1 MILDNTVFLQIK
13 FVVAWEI
20 SMFVV
25 LRGKLSVKDPNKT
38 FPLICCSAKTCLD
51 TRLTKITDYES
62 SIKTKIDG
70 YVENFH
76 KYLFAILEKNVV
88 YYRTLLDRVHGR
100 HRKCLQILRW
110 FSDVQLNAIVT
121 MLLDTG
127 EGFEKDKTDAVVLLY
142 RKKEEKKVDDIVKEY
157 SEKVGEY
164 KLKLVRYYRCS
175 YRCYLS
181 TSCLRFYKKYYYRT
195 W

>member
-1 MILDNTVFLQIK
+1 
-13 FVVAWEI
+13 
-20 SMFVV
+20 
-25 LRGKLSVKDPNKT
+25 
-38 FPLICCSAKTCLD
+38 
-51 TRLTKITDYES
+51 
-62 SIKTKIDG
+62 
-70 YVENFH
+70 
-76 KYLFAILEKNVV
+76 
-88 YYRTLLDRVHGR
+88 
-100 HRKCLQILRW
+100 
-110 FSDVQLNAIVT
+110 

-127 EGFEKDKTDAVVLLY
+127 EGFEKEKTDAVVLLY
-142 RKKEEKKVDDIVKEY
+142 RKNEEKKVDDIVKEY